1 MRRSADV
8 DSVAPDSPVQVYL
21 DELHRRLS
29 GINDGEVATYIPPLS
44 KADPNWFSICIATT
58 DGNVYETG
66 DADVPFTIQ
75 SISKPLVY
83 GIALQDQGPDGVMR
97 KIGVEPTGDAFN
109 SISLDPK
116 TGRPFNPMI
125 NAGAIAATSLVA
137 GRSSDDKR
145 DRLLELF
152 SLYAGRPL
160 SIDEEVFRS
169 ERETGHRNRAIGHML
184 RNFDILPE
192 DPEGAL
198 DLYFQQCSILV
209 TCRDLSLMA
218 ATLANG
224 GVNPRTGEMATA
236 TELVPSILSVMTTC
250 GMYDFAGEWAF
261 AVGMPAKSG
270 VAGGILAVLPGQLG
284 IGIFSPPL
292 DPRGNSVRGVAAC
305 RELSRDFNLHFL
317 RAPRFA
323 RSVVRAAYD
332 VSRVSSKRNRNAAER
347 ALLEEHGERGKVYE
361 LQGDIGFAAAER
373 VVRQIVGTAA
383 TTDISVLDLKRV
395 ARVGP
400 EAARLFADLLVSLAE
415 RGKTIVLAS
424 PQGHPRFLRFMQEE
438 LDSRRREPLVS
449 FLDIDRALEW
459 CEWQVIKAKVGER
472 GTPPSLRLSNHPL
485 SLGLSEDA
493 VRRVEAILEIR
504 HYEKG
509 SLLVSRGDTSRDFY
523 LLLRGEVSVGV
534 TLPDGQYRRLAT
546 LAPGMSFGELGVIG
560 GGERSAD
567 VRADSAVECL
577 VLGPEAFE
585 RLGRD
590 APQAKI
596 VLLENMLRNAAATV
610 NRLTR
615 EVAALSG

>member
-1 MRRSADV
+1 MGRPA
-8 DSVAPDSPVQVYL
+8 SVYTTPDSPVQVYL

-29 GINDGEVATYIPPLS
+29 AIADGEIATYIPPLS
-44 KADPNWFSICIATT
+44 KADPSWFSICIATT

-66 DADVPFTIQ
+66 DADVEFTIQ
-75 SISKPLVY
+75 SISKPFVY
-83 GIALQDQGPDGVMR
+83 GIALQDNGLDGVMR

-116 TGRPFNPMI
+116 TGRPLNPMI
-125 NAGAIAATSLVA
+125 NAGAIASTSLVA
-137 GRSSDDKR
+137 GHSSDDKR
-145 DRLLELF
+145 DRLLEIF
-152 SLYAGRPL
+152 SLYAGRRL
-160 SIDEEVFRS
+160 SIDDFVFRS

-184 RNFDILPE
+184 RNFDILIE

-209 TCRDLSLMA
+209 TCRDLAVMA

-224 GVNPRTGEMATA
+224 GVNPITGETVTA
-236 TELVPSILSVMTTC
+236 PELVPAILSVMTTC

-332 VSRVSSKRNRNAAER
+332 VSRVSSKRHRSASDR
-347 ALLEEHGERGKVYE
+347 ALLEERGERAKIYE
-361 LQGDIGFAAAER
+361 LQGDLGFAAAER
-373 VVRQIVGTAA
+373 VVRQIVGAAA
-383 TTDISVLDLKRV
+383 TTDYTVLDLKRV

-400 EAARLFADLLVSLAE
+400 EAAQLLLDLLVTMAGQE
-415 RGKTIVLAS
+415 KWIVLSSA
-424 PQGHPRFLRFMQEE
+424 QGLPRFVRFMQEE
-438 LDSRRREPLVS
+438 LDRRRRAPLVT
-449 FLDIDRALEW
+449 FPDVDRALEW
-459 CEWQVIKAKVGER
+459 CENQLIGARTRQESAEALRLADHPLCQGLPAGAVQALERLVEARRFER
-472 GTPPSLRLSNHPL
+472 GT
-485 SLGLSEDA
+485 
-493 VRRVEAILEIR
+493 
-504 HYEKG
+504 
-509 SLLVSRGDTSRDFY
+509 LLVSRGDSSREFY
-523 LLLRGEVSVGV
+523 FLLRGDVSVGL

-546 LAPGMSFGELGVIG
+546 LGPGMGFGELGVMG

-567 VRADSAVECL
+567 VRADGDVECL
-577 VLGPEAFE
+577 VLGSDAFE
-585 RLGRD
+585 RLGRE
-590 APQAKI
+590 APEAKI
-596 VLLENMLRNAAATV
+596 VLLENMLRNAAVTV

>member
-1 MRRSADV
+1 MGRSASV
-8 DSVAPDSPVQVYL
+8 DTAPDSPVQVYL
-21 DELHRRLS
+21 EELHGRLS
-29 GINDGEVATYIPPLS
+29 GITDGAVATYIPPLS
-44 KADPNWFSICIATT
+44 KADPSWFSICIATT

-66 DADVPFTIQ
+66 DADVSFTIQ
-75 SISKPLVY
+75 SISKPFVY
-83 GIALQDQGPDGVMR
+83 GIALQDHGLDGVMH

-116 TGRPFNPMI
+116 TGRPLNPMI

-137 GRSSDDKR
+137 GHSPDDKR

-152 SLYAGRPL
+152 SLYAGRRL
-160 SIDEEVFRS
+160 SIDDVVFRS

-184 RNFDILPE
+184 RNFDILLD
-192 DPEGAL
+192 DPDGAL

-209 TCRDLSLMA
+209 TCRDLAVMA

-224 GVNPRTGEMATA
+224 GVNPITGEAVTRP
-236 TELVPSILSVMTTC
+236 ELVPSILSVMTTC

-261 AVGMPAKSG
+261 SVGMPAKSG

-292 DPRGNSVRGVAAC
+292 DARGNSVRGVAAC

-332 VSRVSSKRNRNAAER
+332 VSRVSSKRNRSAADR
-347 ALLEEHGERGKVYE
+347 AVLEERGERGKIYE

-373 VVRQIVGTAA
+373 IVRQIVGAA
-383 TTDISVLDLKRV
+383 GTTDYTVLDLKRV

-400 EAARLFADLLVSLAE
+400 EAAQLLLDLLVTMAE
-415 RGKTIVLAS
+415 QEKWIVLSSA
-424 PQGHPRFLRFMQEE
+424 QGHPRFVRFMQEE
-438 LDSRRREPLVS
+438 LDRRRRATLVS
-449 FLDIDRALEW
+449 FPDVDRALEW
-459 CEWQVIKAKVGER
+459 CEDVLLGLKTRERKSDAIRLAEHPLCQGLSSAAVQALERSLEARRFER
-472 GTPPSLRLSNHPL
+472 GT
-485 SLGLSEDA
+485 
-493 VRRVEAILEIR
+493 
-504 HYEKG
+504 
-509 SLLVSRGDTSRDFY
+509 LLVSRGDTSREFY
-523 LLLRGEVSVGV
+523 FVLRGEVSVGL

-546 LAPGMSFGELGVIG
+546 LGPGMGFGELGVMG

-567 VRADSAVECL
+567 VRADGDVECL
-577 VLGPEAFE
+577 VLGSEAFE
-585 RLGRD
+585 RLGRE
-590 APQAKI
+590 APDAKI
-596 VLLENMLRNAAATV
+596 VLLENMLRNAAVTV